1 MPNDVTRV
9 PAERLAAFIFRAFT
23 AEGVPADDARI
34 LAGLMV
40 EADLRGSDTHGVIR
54 LPLYVRRIRA
64 GGVNPKPAIRVL
76 SDRPAAALIDGDNG
90 MGHLVMR
97 RAAELAI
104 EKAKATGVG
113 WVGARMSNHAGPAAL
128 YVTLPLHH
136 DMIGLYFAVGSNNHL
151 PPWGGSESLLGTNPM
166 AVAVPAQDEPA
177 IVLDMAP
184 TVAAY
189 GKVRLKAQRGEQ
201 MPVGWMID
209 KEGKPLTDPKRA
221 DEGHLLP
228 IGDYKGYGLS
238 LIIGILAGALNRA
251 ALGRDVIDFVKETGK
266 ATNTGQAIAAIS
278 IDAFMPAAEFKRSV
292 DQVIRDIRNSRKLP
306 GVERIFLPGE
316 QSHAK
321 LLERRAHG
329 VPMPKALRDSL
340 DTLARDLN
348 IAPLE

>member
-1 MPNDVTRV
+1 MTQDPRV
-9 PAERLAAFIFRAFT
+9 AASELAAFIGRAFVAAGLPAT
-23 AEGVPADDARI
+23 DAET
-34 LAGLMV
+34 LAQLMV

-64 GGVNPKPAIRVL
+64 GGVNAKPDIHTV
-76 SDRPAAALIDGDNG
+76 SDRPSAALIDGDNG

-97 RAAELAI
+97 RAADLAI
-104 EKAKATGVG
+104 DKAKATGIG

-128 YVTLPLHH
+128 YVTMPLKH

-166 AVAVPAQDEPA
+166 AVAVPAGSEPP

-238 LIIGILAGALNRA
+238 LIIGLLAGALNRA
-251 ALGRDVIDFVKETGK
+251 AIGRQVIDFVKETGR
-266 ATNTGQAIAAIS
+266 ATNTGQAIAALAIET
-278 IDAFMPAAEFKRSV
+278 FMPVVEFKRAV
-292 DQVIRDIRNSRKLP
+292 DQLIHDIRNSRRLR
-306 GVERIFLPGE
+306 GVERIWLPGE

-321 LLERRAHG
+321 LLDRRAHG
-329 VPMPKALRDSL
+329 VPMPKALRESL
-340 DTLARDLN
+340 DAVARDLN
-348 IAPLE
+348 IAPLG

>member
-1 MPNDVTRV
+1 
-9 PAERLAAFIFRAFT
+9 
-23 AEGVPADDARI
+23 
-34 LAGLMV
+34 
-40 EADLRGSDTHGVIR
+40 
-54 LPLYVRRIRA
+54 
-64 GGVNPKPAIRVL
+64 
-76 SDRPAAALIDGDNG
+76 
-90 MGHLVMR
+90 
-97 RAAELAI
+97 
-104 EKAKATGVG
+104 
-113 WVGARMSNHAGPAAL
+113 
-128 YVTLPLHH
+128 
-136 DMIGLYFAVGSNNHL
+136 MIGLYFAVGSNNHL

-189 GKVRLKAQRGEQ
+189 GKVRLKAQRNEQ
-201 MPVGWMID
+201 MPIGWMID

-238 LIIGILAGALNRA
+238 LIIGLLAGALNRA

-278 IDAFMPAAEFKRSV
+278 IDTFMPAAEFKRSV
-292 DQVIRDIRNSRKLP
+292 DQVIRDIRGSKRLP

-329 VPMPKALRDSL
+329 VPMPTALRDSL
-340 DTLARDLN
+340 DGLARDLN

>member
-1 MPNDVTRV
+1 
-9 PAERLAAFIFRAFT
+9 
-23 AEGVPADDARI
+23 
-34 LAGLMV
+34 
-40 EADLRGSDTHGVIR
+40 
-54 LPLYVRRIRA
+54 
-64 GGVNPKPAIRVL
+64 
-76 SDRPAAALIDGDNG
+76 
-90 MGHLVMR
+90 
-97 RAAELAI
+97 
-104 EKAKATGVG
+104 
-113 WVGARMSNHAGPAAL
+113 
-128 YVTLPLHH
+128 
-136 DMIGLYFAVGSNNHL
+136 L

-189 GKVRLKAQRGEQ
+189 GKVRLKAQRNEQ
-201 MPVGWMID
+201 MPIGWMID

-238 LIIGILAGALNRA
+238 LIIGLLAGALNRA

-266 ATNTGQAIAAIS
+266 ATNTGQAIAAIA

-292 DQVIRDIRNSRKLP
+292 DQMIRDIRNSKRLP

-321 LLERRAHG
+321 LLERRVHG

-340 DTLARDLN
+340 DGLARDLN